1 MNRTQ
6 PTWHADESLLTAYLD
21 GRASAAVS
29 ASVEQHLVHCG
40 QCRSGVRQLSDPVPL
55 QGIWDSIVA
64 DISAPDPTRLEVFL
78 RRLGLPDRDA
88 VLVRSAPAVRGAWIL
103 GILLCLL
110 FATIAAAS
118 GAAYGSVLFLWSAP
132 LVPVLAVAMS
142 FGPHADPSWELA
154 VSSPTSPVRLI
165 LLRSGVVIAT
175 AVPLSALAGAVLP
188 GSSWASIAWLVP
200 SLAGV
205 TLTLA
210 LATWWQVTHAGAG
223 VALTWTVVSGVAAAD
238 GYRSS
243 VGSATAHLLSA
254 GVLPVYL
261 VIAVVAGAV
270 LALRSDRLSHLGEFS

>member
-1 MNRTQ
+1 MNRT
-6 PTWHADESLLTAYLD
+6 PPSWHADARLLTEYLQ
-21 GRASAAVS
+21 GSTPAAVS
-29 ASVEQHLVHCG
+29 ASVEQHLVRCG
-40 QCRSGVRQLSDPVPL
+40 QCRDGVRELSDPVPL
-55 QGIWDSIVA
+55 QAIWDSIVTEV
-64 DISAPDPTRLEVFL
+64 STPAPSRLETLL

-88 VLVRSAPAVRGAWIL
+88 VLVRSAPAVQGAWML

-118 GAAYGSVLFLWSAP
+118 GAAYGSLLFLWTAP

-154 VSSPTSPVRLI
+154 VSSPTSSVRLI
-165 LLRSGVVIAT
+165 LLRSGAVIAT
-175 AVPLSALAGAVLP
+175 AMPLSAIAGVIVP
-188 GSSWASIAWLVP
+188 GSSLDSIAWLVP

-205 TLTLA
+205 ALTLA
-210 LATWWQVTHAGAG
+210 LATWWPVTHAGAG
-223 VALTWTVVSGVAAAD
+223 VALVWTVVSGLAAAD

-270 LALRSDRLSHLGEFS
+270 LAVRSDRLSHLGEFS

>member
-21 GRASAAVS
+21 GRTSAAVS
-29 ASVEQHLVHCG
+29 ASVEQHLVRCG
-40 QCRSGVRQLSDPVPL
+40 QCRSGVRQLSDPVPF
-55 QGIWDSIVA
+55 QGIWDSIVT
-64 DISAPDPTRLEVFL
+64 DISAPAPTRLEVFL
-78 RRLGLPDRDA
+78 RHLGLADRDV
-88 VLVRSAPAVRGAWIL
+88 VLVRSTPAVQGAWVL

-118 GAAYGSVLFLWSAP
+118 GAAYGSLLFLWTAP

-154 VSSPTSPVRLI
+154 VASPSSPVRLI
-165 LLRSGVVIAT
+165 LLRSGAVIAT

-188 GSSWASIAWLVP
+188 GSPWASIAWLMP

-205 TLTLA
+205 ALTLA
-210 LATWWQVTHAGAG
+210 LATWWPVTHAGAG
-223 VALTWTVVSGVAAAD
+223 VALAWTAVSGATAAD

-243 VGSATAHLLSA
+243 VGSATVELLSA
-254 GVLPVYL
+254 DVLPVYL

-270 LALRSDRLSHLGEFS
+270 FAVRSDRLSHFGEFS